1 MNGQWISSLAH
12 NITTNPTWF
21 VGYLLVLL
29 IISTI
34 TPDID
39 HPLHYYL
46 GWGDRGRYLHPYFA
60 VVGLVLAG
68 SGIGILIALYSRL
81 VGH

>member
-1 MNGQWISSLAH
+1 MNVKWLSNLAH

-29 IISTI
+29 VISTI
-34 TPDID
+34 VPDID

-46 GWGDRGRYLHPYFA
+46 GWGDRGRFLHPYFA
-60 VVGLVLAG
+60 YIGLFLTCCGVGV
-68 SGIGILIALYSRL
+68 LIALYRRL